1 MDVPGDPS
9 PPKLQTFPFDRTSMF
24 PQAYG
29 GAVPDADSVNIG
41 EVVEEREEEVV
52 REKEEV
58 RGRRSKVEEVG
69 EEL

>member
-1 MDVPGDPS
+1 
-9 PPKLQTFPFDRTSMF
+9 MF